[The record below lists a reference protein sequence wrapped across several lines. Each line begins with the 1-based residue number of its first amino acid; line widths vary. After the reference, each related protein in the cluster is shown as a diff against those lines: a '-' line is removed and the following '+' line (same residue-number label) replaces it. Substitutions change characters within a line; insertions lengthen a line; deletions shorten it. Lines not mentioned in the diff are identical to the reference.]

1 MQAKCIEVAVAI
13 IYIVLVS
20 MFLGW
25 GFVHRRKERAPVSS
39 TKPLISATDAG
50 IIRQINKQKDDNVPM
65 QVPAL
70 QNISMDALFA
80 SSFWDFY
87 ASRVLEFYQ
96 FILI

>member
-1 MQAKCIEVAVAI
+1 MQAKCVEVAVAI

-39 TKPLISATDAG
+39 TKPLISAPDAG

-65 QVPAL
+65 QVPAQ
-70 QNISMDALFA
+70 QNISMDELFA
-80 SSFWDFY
+80 SSF
-87 ASRVLEFYQ
+87 
-96 FILI
+96 